1 MVFFTRYLN
10 FLDEQGRIH
19 PIKQHS
25 RNTMLKAPMVEK
37 LNTQIN
43 LEFYSSN
50 LYLQMSAWCEA
61 NGFEGAAKFMRKH
74 ADEEMDHMTR
84 LFTYVSE
91 TGALP
96 ILGAIDAP
104 PHEFE
109 SLGDLFRK
117 TYEHECL
124 ITERINSLAHEA
136 FTSQDYSTFNF
147 LQWYVAEQH
156 EEETLFKS
164 VLDKIDLVGNDG
176 HALFFVD
183 KDLAAMANSTAES
196 SIIKAN

>member
-1 MVFFTRYLN
+1 
-10 FLDEQGRIH
+10 
-19 PIKQHS
+19 
-25 RNTMLKAPMVEK
+25 MLKAEMVTK
-37 LNTQIN
+37 LNQQLN

-50 LYLQMSAWCEA
+50 LYLQMSAWCEEK
-61 NGFEGAAKFMRKH
+61 GFAGAAEFLRKH
-74 ADEEMDHMTR
+74 ANEEIQHMNR

-96 ILGAIDAP
+96 IIGAIDAP

-109 SLGDLFRK
+109 SLGKLFEM

-136 FTSQDYSTFNF
+136 FTNQDYSTFNF

-156 EEETLFKS
+156 EEETLFKGI
-164 VLDKIDLVGNDG
+164 LDKINLVGNDG

-183 KDLAAMANSTAES
+183 KDLAELAKVGST
-196 SIIKAN
+196 SIMTEAGA

>member
-1 MVFFTRYLN
+1 MLQQEMV
-10 FLDEQGRIH
+10 
-19 PIKQHS
+19 K
-25 RNTMLKAPMVEK
+25 K
-37 LNTQIN
+37 LNQQLN

-61 NGFEGAAKFMRKH
+61 KGFSGAAQFLSAH
-74 ADEEMDHMTR
+74 AKEEMAHMHR

-96 ILGAIDAP
+96 IIGGIESPPYQFETLGQL
-104 PHEFE
+104 FE
-109 SLGDLFRK
+109 L

-124 ITERINSLAHEA
+124 ITQRINELAHEA
-136 FTSQDYSTFNF
+136 FSNKDYSTFNF

-164 VLDKIDLVGNDG
+164 ILDKINLVGNDG

-183 KDLAAMANSTAES
+183 KDLAELAKSGSTSIMTEANA
-196 SIIKAN
+196 